1 MYLFKEDQQYFPLF
15 ILPSIAVFSWGWHRK
30 MVSNV
35 MIFASDLAACI
46 GRHPYNPRPDAVLR
60 CLQRNFPE
68 HYAKLKADT
77 GKQTVRDA
85 TDAALEKLKA
95 ADRAC
100 HQNLTSAIATV
111 AEKSAASSEYA
122 STIQKQC
129 TQALRT
135 AETFT
140 GSLCEKEIAL
150 VKEEVR
156 RIAATTLGSSAEAFV
171 AENWSKQSGKRVVKD
186 DVFSKRL
193 IGHITGPDG
202 SQIPVFVGGKCDGI
216 TMDADG
222 NKTIVEIKNR
232 AKRLF
237 YRLQD
242 YEFVQVM
249 AYLFIWDIGTATLIE
264 RFQDKTRDY
273 HITFDQTEWELIQA
287 AALDC
292 AAEVLSLVS
301 EYAPEDSD

>member
-1 MYLFKEDQQYFPLF
+1 ML
-15 ILPSIAVFSWGWHRK
+15 
-30 MVSNV
+30 
-35 MIFASDLAACI
+35 FASDLAACI
-46 GRHPYNPRPDAVLR
+46 GRHPYNPRPDAVLK

-85 TDAALEKLKA
+85 TDAALEKIKA

-100 HQNLTSAIATV
+100 HQNLTLDIASV

-122 STIQKQC
+122 VALQNKC
-129 TQALRT
+129 NQALRS

-140 GSLCEKEIAL
+140 GSLCENEIAL

-156 RIAATTLGSSAEAFV
+156 RIAATTLGSSAEALV
-171 AENWSKQSGKRVVKD
+171 AEKWSKQSGRRVVKD
-186 DVFSKRL
+186 DVFNKRL
-193 IGHITGPDG
+193 LGHITGPDG
-202 SQIPVFVGGKCDGI
+202 SEVPVYVGGKCDGI
-216 TMDADG
+216 TVDADG
-222 NKTIVEIKNR
+222 DRTIVEIKNR

-249 AYLFIWDIGTATLIE
+249 AYMYIWDIRTATLVE

-273 HITFDQTEWELIQA
+273 HITFDATEWGLIQA

-292 AAEVLSLVS
+292 ASEVLSLAD
-301 EYAPEDSD
+301 EYAP